1 MNAKQRFEQESGT
14 IRARM
19 QTIHAWAKAHPEPDR
34 NARLRDIFDDLPSS
48 GSLSALLD
56 VVSAARDAALAREL
70 CEGLDDHG

>member
-48 GSLSALLD
+48 NALTALLATVAD
-56 VVSAARDAALAREL
+56 ARDAALAREL
-70 CEGLDDHG
+70 CEGLDAHE